1 MTITQTHAFAN
12 TGTLRNHYRWYSLFA
27 GSISHNWSPRKAK
40 HRGFSPELEPRPSL
54 RPLLPT
60 SPPTPLCGP
69 GARVWNHLTIVSELL
84 LTIFQGRCATSSR
97 CPRGL
102 THDQEAENEE
112 AENEEAENEEVENQ
126 EVSWNRFGV
135 KAGWHSNQ
143 SQYDSAT
150 DFEGFQ
156 DLLDDTTAEDNADT
170 ESAATAAAKSTAS
183 KSDAVT
189 ESNVDSESAAAAA
202 AKSAASKSDAA
213 PLRTEDKGET
223 SPSELRA
230 ARREKQKATRTPTKT
245 FRGHDRG
252 GLGRSG
258 SGSLGYLPTPR
269 SNWSNAGPSVY

>member
-1 MTITQTHAFAN
+1 MILSGGIPFLLVVSAII
-12 TGTLRNHYRWYSLFA
+12 G
-27 GSISHNWSPRKAK
+27 PRKAK

-60 SPPTPLCGP
+60 SPPTPLYGP
-69 GARVWNHLTIVSELL
+69 GAR
-84 LTIFQGRCATSSR
+84 RRRATSSR
-97 CPRGL
+97 RPRGL
-102 THDQEAENEE
+102 THDQQAENEEAENEE

-126 EVSWNRFGV
+126 EYG
-135 KAGWHSNQ
+135 
-143 SQYDSAT
+143 SAT

-183 KSDAVT
+183 KSDVVA

-202 AKSAASKSDAA
+202 ATAKSAASKSDAA

-230 ARREKQKATRTPTKT
+230 ARREKQKATNP
-245 FRGHDRG
+245 DQNI
-252 GLGRSG
+252 SG
-258 SGSLGYLPTPR
+258 P
-269 SNWSNAGPSVY
+269 